1 MSFYSGAVRFL
12 RPIVRL
18 FFRVTVIGAENEPDA
33 PYLMCANHSSYIDPV
48 LCACF
53 LKNQIHFIARSSLV
67 RFRFFAWL
75 FRHAKAVPI
84 DRENIDISALRTVIG
99 ICRSG
104 ECVGI
109 FAQGTRMRRVEPMPE
124 QAMSGSGLIVSQGR
138 VAVLPVSIVTKRR
151 MPGFFRKTYLV
162 IGKPL
167 SYEECVGNGSRTK
180 KEIAQY
186 IFSKVC
192 EPFATPFGDMKNYD
206 KNR

>member
-99 ICRSG
+99 ICR
-104 ECVGI
+104 
-109 FAQGTRMRRVEPMPE
+109 VEPMPE

-180 KEIAQY
+180 KEIAEY